1 MCKKNYSKLLLLAC
15 AALLE
20 WTTSASASGPSDP
33 KSLGY
38 RRVAQNDEIVI
49 ALLAQRVLQ
58 GRAQRDPS
66 LYQNLLAEGYRDEA
80 FTHSASKGFA
90 DASATQIDLEKQE
103 AVYRIAPPNGDA
115 QLRFIK
121 RGERWLLASSTGLAQ
136 IVHAPAATTLQKTSG
151 ASSSLLN
158 ASASAANYSFINKEI
173 APEHNL
179 GTLSR
184 QITQT
189 RLQRKLFG
197 LPHSMALFAKV
208 QQFHTAPFIA
218 ASYVQ
223 LVTDHSWNRIVYGDY
238 QRWIKAYEGRDSGT
252 PLKRPQGIAVDA
264 QGRVYVAD
272 TDNGRVLVLQLAGA
286 PENLSLVFMKELGRG
301 ELSQPSAL
309 AWDDGGT
316 IFDNS
321 DDVLWV
327 IDRGPAALL
336 AYRINDAQR
345 VVKYQSEE
353 LIDPVALALG
363 RFDGRSDGNLYLA
376 DAATRKLLRFYF
388 GGEGLRPL
396 NSIAGNEEMVP
407 TALATDHWGNVY
419 LSDEA
424 YRQIQKFSPSLELLT
439 TLRPEDESFRPLQF
453 QTLFGTLE
461 LANATQPQWSGY
473 DQAFLLEHWTDN
485 SGGRRYALGMDF
497 ELEQLG
503 LSADLSALSLAGKLT
518 DPGYLKTELINAQTK
533 SAANALHEGYAN
545 AGTVSL
551 QYDRRKP
558 SGEMI
563 APGYYKLRHT
573 LRSTYD
579 KPEAVRESEAFYLPL
594 YYYEDSGAEAAYDAH
609 LTRGARVHRF
619 GNAPEQTLATDA
631 HEVVYRFAGLHPN
644 VRYEAR
650 ATYRSAEGTLEQ
662 AWFADEMALHAA
674 RAVDGHAQTTEWLE
688 IPATVIADGN
698 LSLRFVK
705 TSGNGPASVAE
716 VWLREAHFDAAH
728 LPTLEES
735 AALPQAFTLQQNY
748 PNPFNPSTTIT
759 FTLPQD
765 FRGAVTL
772 RVYNMLGELVRELV
786 QRDLSAGTYRE
797 VWDGLD
803 ANGRRLASGV
813 YLYQLRAGSFAAT
826 KKLVLMR

>member
-1 MCKKNYSKLLLLAC
+1 MCKTHYRKLLLLTC
-15 AALLE
+15 AAFLK
-20 WTTSASASGPSDP
+20 WTTSLGATDP
-33 KSLGY
+33 KNLGY
-38 RRVAQNDEIVI
+38 RRVAHNDEAVI
-49 ALLAQRVLQ
+49 ALMTQRVLA
-58 GRAQRDPS
+58 GVAQRDPY
-66 LYQNLLAEGYRDEA
+66 LYQSFLAEGYHDEA
-80 FTHSASKGFA
+80 LTHSTSKGSA
-90 DASATQIDLEKQE
+90 GASATQIDLQKQE
-103 AVYRIAPPNGDA
+103 AVYRIALPNGDA

-121 RGERWLLASSTGLAQ
+121 RGERWLLTSSTGLAQ
-136 IVHAPAATTLQKTSG
+136 LAQASSSTGLQKTSG

-238 QRWIKAYEGRDSGT
+238 QRWIKAYDGRDSGT

-286 PENLSLVFMKELGRG
+286 PENLSLVFMKELGKG

-321 DDVLWV
+321 DDMLWV
-327 IDRGPAALL
+327 IDRGQAALF
-336 AYRINDAQR
+336 AYQINSAQR
-345 VVKYQSEE
+345 VVKYQSES
-353 LIDPVALALG
+353 LRDPVAIALG

-376 DAATRKLLRFYF
+376 DAAARKVLRLFFDGENLLRV
-388 GGEGLRPL
+388 GDVACGDET
-396 NSIAGNEEMVP
+396 VP

-439 TLRPEDESFRPLQF
+439 TLRAEDENFRPLQF
-453 QTLFGTLE
+453 QTLFGALE
-461 LANATQPQWSGY
+461 LADAAQPQWSGY

-485 SGGRRYALGMDF
+485 SGGRRYELGMDF
-497 ELEQLG
+497 ELEQLR

-518 DPGYLKTELINAQTK
+518 DPGYFKTELINVQTK
-533 SAANALHEGYAN
+533 SAAHALHEGYAN

-551 QYDRRKP
+551 QYDRRGRN
-558 SGEMI
+558 GEMI
-563 APGYYKLRHT
+563 APGFYKLRHT

-609 LTRGARVHRF
+609 LTRGARVNRF

-631 HEVVYRFAGLHPN
+631 SEVVYRFAGLN
-644 VRYEAR
+644 SQVRYEAR
-650 ATYRSAEGTLEQ
+650 ATYFSTEGNVEQ
-662 AWFADEMALHAA
+662 VLFADESLLHQAKTLSSN
-674 RAVDGHAQTTEWLE
+674 AQTTEWLA
-688 IPATVIADGN
+688 IPAQEIADGN
-698 LSLRFVK
+698 LQLRFVK
-705 TSGNGPASVAE
+705 TNGNGPASVAE
-716 VWLREAHFDAAH
+716 VWLREANFDAAH
-728 LPTLEES
+728 PPQLEES
-735 AALPQAFTLQQNY
+735 AAIPQAFTLQQNY

-772 RVYNMLGELVRELV
+772 RVYNMLGEMVRELT
-786 QRDLSAGTYRE
+786 QGEFEAGTYRE

-803 ANGRRLASGV
+803 AKGRRLASGV

-826 KKLVLMR
+826 KKLVLMK

>member
-1 MCKKNYSKLLLLAC
+1 MCKKNYGKLLLFAC

-20 WTTSASASGPSDP
+20 WTTSVIASGPSAP
-33 KSLGY
+33 NSLGY
-38 RRVAQNDEIVI
+38 RRVAQNDETVI
-49 ALLAQRVLQ
+49 ALLAQRVLA
-58 GRAQRDPS
+58 GMAQHDPY
-66 LYQNLLAEGYRDEA
+66 LYQNFLAEGYRDEA
-80 FTHSASKGFA
+80 AANSASPNS
-90 DASATQIDLEKQE
+90 ASANATQIDLKKHE
-103 AVYRIAPPNGDA
+103 AVYRIVLLNSNA

-121 RGERWLLASSTGLAQ
+121 QGERWLLASSSGLAQ
-136 IVHAPAATTLQKTSG
+136 FAQASAATNLQKTSE
-151 ASSSLLN
+151 ASSALLN
-158 ASASAANYSFINKEI
+158 ASANATNHSFIPKEI
-173 APEHNL
+173 APEHGL

-208 QQFHTAPFIA
+208 QQFERAPFIA

-223 LVTDHSWNRIVYGDY
+223 LVTDPAWNRIVYGDY
-238 QRWIKAYEGRDSGT
+238 QRWIKAYDGRDTGM
-252 PLKRPQGIAVDA
+252 PLQRPQGIAVDA

-272 TDNGRVLVLQLAGA
+272 TDNARVLILQLAGA

-309 AWDDGGT
+309 AWDDQGT

-327 IDRGPAALL
+327 IDRGQAALL
-336 AYRINDAQR
+336 AYHLNNAQR
-345 VVKYQSEE
+345 VVKYQSEN

-376 DAATRKLLRFYF
+376 DAATRKVSRFYF
-388 GGEGLRPL
+388 GGEGIRPL

-424 YRQIQKFSPSLELLT
+424 YRQIQKFSPNLELLT
-439 TLRPEDESFRPLQF
+439 TLRPADESFRPLQF

-485 SGGRRYALGMDF
+485 SGGRRYELGIDF
-497 ELEQLG
+497 ELEQLR
-503 LSADLSALSLAGKLT
+503 LSDDLAALSLAGKLT
-518 DPGYLKTELINAQTK
+518 DPGNLKTELVSAQNEIVN
-533 SAANALHEGYAN
+533 SLHEGWTN
-545 AGTVSL
+545 AGALAV
-551 QYDRRKP
+551 QYDRRDR
-558 SGEMI
+558 SGKMI

-573 LRSTYD
+573 LRSTYG

-594 YYYEDSGAEAAYDAH
+594 YYYEDGGAEAAYDAH
-609 LTRGARVHRF
+609 LTRGARVNRF
-619 GNAPEQTLATDA
+619 GNAPAQTLATDA

-644 VRYEAR
+644 VSYEAR
-650 ATYRSAEGTLEQ
+650 ATYRSAEGNVEQ
-662 AWFADEMALHAA
+662 ILFAEESLLH
-674 RAVDGHAQTTEWLE
+674 RAQTISGTAQTTEWFE
-688 IPATVIADGN
+688 IPAQATADGD
-698 LSLRFVK
+698 LQLRIVK
-705 TSGNGPASVAE
+705 TNGAGPASVAE

-728 LPTLEES
+728 PPKMEES
-735 AALPQAFTLQQNY
+735 TALPQEFTLQQNY
-748 PNPFNPSTTIT
+748 PNPFNPATTIT
-759 FTLPQD
+759 FTLPNE

-786 QRDLSAGTYRE
+786 QRELEAGTYRE

-803 ANGRRLASGV
+803 ATGGRVASGV

-826 KKLVLMR
+826 KKLVMMK